1 VLALLLLLAETVF
14 EIRGSLVPETPAVV
28 YLQAVDSPFS
38 TSTTSDAHG
47 RFRFIR
53 IPAGTYTLS
62 VFTPGRSETH
72 RTVSIGPSSADTN
85 GRIDVSVQIDESRQD
100 VQRRHTVSAKELSIP
115 SKAQREYQE
124 AERLLAKNNVPGAVA
139 RLEQAIL
146 IAPQYSMAWNRLGTI
161 AYKTQ
166 RYADA
171 ERYFRRA
178 LDEAPTAYEPLVNL
192 GGVLLNLAKFDEAL
206 KYNLYAAMQRPDDAL
221 ANSQLGITYAGLGQ
235 VEAAEK
241 YLRESLKLDPAHFSN
256 PQLILADIAMRRGD
270 SGQAAD
276 WLEDFLKHHPDWP
289 DADRMR
295 ARIAVWRSTPRK

>member
-14 EIRGSLVPETPAVV
+14 EIRGSLAPETYAVV
-28 YLQAVDSPFS
+28 YLHAVDSPFS
-38 TSTTSDAHG
+38 TSTTSDARG
-47 RFRFIR
+47 RFRFSR
-53 IPAGTYTLS
+53 IPAGTYTIS

-72 RTVSIGPSSADTN
+72 RTVSIGPSSADEN
-85 GRIDVSVQIDESRQD
+85 GRIEVSVQIDESPRD

-124 AERLLAKNNVPGAVA
+124 GEKLLAKNNVPGAIA

-171 ERYFRRA
+171 EKYFRRA
-178 LDEAPTAYEPLVNL
+178 LDEDPTAYAPLVNL
-192 GGVLLNLAKFDEAL
+192 GGVLLNLAKFEEAL
-206 KYNLYAAMQRPDDAL
+206 KYNLYAATERPNDAL
-221 ANSQLGITYAGLGQ
+221 ANAQLGITYAGLGQ
-235 VEAAEK
+235 VDAAEK

-256 PQLILADIAMRRGD
+256 PQLILADIAIRRGEP
-270 SGQAAD
+270 GQAAD
-276 WLEDFLKHHPDWP
+276 WLEDFLQYHPDWP
-289 DADRMR
+289 DAERMR
-295 ARIAVWRSTPRK
+295 AKIALWRSAPPR